1 MGLLRFLTET
11 NVLLHSGQPTNIISM
26 TGVPGGPYTK
36 ILFEKFVSKLTQ
48 RGLIRKIPVRS
59 IKIVFFNLLTAIG
72 KSTDEKYN
80 QGLLNKYLEHFN
92 RSEVDNKRRFDLNNK
107 DFRQTSELLDKLM
120 FDYLSDS
127 YAGTNNLRQCF
138 LTWGKLPFWGNLK
151 IFCSK

>member
-1 MGLLRFLTET
+1 M
-11 NVLLHSGQPTNIISM
+11 
-26 TGVPGGPYTK
+26 PGGPYTK

-72 KSTDEKYN
+72 KSTNEKYN
-80 QGLLNKYLEHFN
+80 QELLNKYLEHFN

-127 YAGTNNLRQCF
+127 YAGTNNLRHICF
-138 LTWGKLPFWGNLK
+138 
-151 IFCSK
+151 